1 MKYYRYLYTS
11 DSIKKIEKYK
21 LKLNTHNGFT
31 SMYVI
36 LLSDNNDMLEI
47 MNSIYLKLKYYRKH
61 PKIVIGITKTYDEAL
76 DIVINIINESI
87 KKTGSPNVKEY
98 LKLRAKTRDFTI

>member
-11 DSIKKIEKYK
+11 ESIKNVDKYK
-21 LKLNTHNGFT
+21 FRLNTHNGFS

-36 LLSDNNDMLEI
+36 LLSNNNDMLEI

-61 PKIVIGITKTYDEAL
+61 PQIVIGIAKTYDEAL
-76 DIVINIINESI
+76 DIVMRIINESME
-87 KKTGSPNVKEY
+87 KTGSPYVKDY
-98 LKLRAKTRDFTI
+98 LKLRAKTRDFSL